1 MRSDKAENSRDP
13 ITVTIRQACK
23 LTGLG
28 PTTLWNLRKAGR
40 LKTAQIPGVD
50 RALIL
55 YDSLHE
61 LVNPSAQTL
70 PPRRGRGRPRK
81 FPAVTQPEAAPE
93 GTL

>member
-1 MRSDKAENSRDP
+1 MTDKSQSRDP
-13 ITVTIRQACK
+13 ITVTVREACK

-28 PTTLWNLRKAGR
+28 PTTLWKLRKAGR

-55 YDSLHE
+55 YDSLQE
-61 LVNPSAQTL
+61 LLNPSAQTL

-81 FPAVTQPEAAPE
+81 FPAATQPEAAPE